1 MNENLRMMD
10 NFNKM
15 IEVISKIDGDVSN
28 LLVPSRQFIKG
39 GELKKVCRKGLQIR
53 AFFLFT
59 DMLLHTSPA
68 TASCEYNHSILSNL
82 ALL

>member
-15 IEVISKIDGDVSN
+15 IEVLNKIDGDLDN

-39 GELKKVCRKGLQIR
+39 GELKKVCRKGLQVR

-59 DMLLHTSPA
+59 DLLLHTSLPGPG
-68 TASCEYNHSILSNL
+68 SCKL
-82 ALL
+82 